1 MQNRY
6 VITFIGD
13 DRRGIVEQLADVIQ
27 RHNGNWLDSKLSQL
41 EGKFAGLILIE
52 IADDR
57 STALEQALRD
67 LPGGDLSVRVTEAG
81 KAESH
86 TGAALT
92 LTLTGPDRPGIVREI
107 SRALAT
113 AGINVSKME
122 SHVEGAA
129 FTGEPM
135 FHAILNA
142 KAPETLS
149 VDALQDSLDRIADEM
164 TLEIDLDR

>member
-27 RHNGNWLDSKLSQL
+27 QHRGNWLDSKLSQL
-41 EGKFAGLILIE
+41 GGKFAGLILIE
-52 IADDR
+52 LAEDR
-57 STALEQALRD
+57 SNELEKALRE
-67 LPGGDLSVRVTEAG
+67 LPGGDLSVRVTTAG
-81 KAESH
+81 QASNE
-86 TGAALT
+86 TGEALT

-113 AGINVSKME
+113 AGINVSKMD

-129 FTGEPM
+129 FTGELM
-135 FHAILNA
+135 FHANL
-142 KAPETLS
+142 KATAPAALS
-149 VDALQDSLDRIADEM
+149 VDALQESLDRIADQM
-164 TLEIDLDR
+164 TLEIDLER

>member
-6 VITFIGD
+6 VITFIGS

-27 RHNGNWLDSKLSQL
+27 QQHGNWLDSKLSQL
-41 EGKFAGLILIE
+41 GGKFAGLILVE
-52 IADDR
+52 LADDR
-57 STALEQALRD
+57 SAALEKALRD
-67 LPGGDLSVRVTEAG
+67 LPGGDLSVRITEAG
-81 KAESH
+81 QASREVG
-86 TGAALT
+86 TALT

-107 SRALAT
+107 SRALAA

-135 FHAILNA
+135 FHATLNA
-142 KAPETLS
+142 SAPEILS
-149 VDALQDSLDRIADEM
+149 VDAFQESLDRIADEM